1 MRFALTES
9 KMKRLSKIV
18 LILLAVVLILV
29 LVGPFLIPVRP
40 LEGLSAPAALAQE
53 NSQFLTLDFP
63 GTDGI
68 EIHYRA
74 GGEGEPAFVLL
85 HGFAGSL
92 FTWDT
97 VFDDFAAKGR
107 TLAYDRPP
115 FGLSERLVV
124 GDWMEANPYT
134 PDAAVAQLFALLD
147 AQGIDRAIL
156 VGNSA
161 GGTLALRAALAQPE
175 RVAGLILVS
184 PAVLAGGGAPSFVQP
199 LLRSPQLER
208 IGPLIARFFLTQGN
222 TLESRAYYDAGTVTE
237 EQRARSRLGVQVE
250 NWDRALWE
258 FTAASQASNLTD
270 MLAGITMPVLVVSG
284 ENDLVVFASQS
295 VALAEKLPNAEVVV
309 FPACGHLAQ
318 EECPGAFL
326 DAVNAWLAERSW

>member
-1 MRFALTES
+1 
-9 KMKRLSKIV
+9 MKRLLKIV
-18 LILLAVVLILV
+18 LTLLAVVLLIV

-68 EIHYRA
+68 ELHYRA

-92 FTWDT
+92 FTWDA

-107 TLAYDRPP
+107 VLAYDRPP

-124 GDWMEANPYT
+124 GDWTEANPYS
-134 PDAAVAQLFALLD
+134 PDAAVSQLFALLD
-147 AQGIDRAIL
+147 EQGIERAIL

-184 PAVLAGGGAPSFVQP
+184 PAVMAGGGAPAFVQP
-199 LLRSPQLER
+199 LLRSPQLQR
-208 IGPLIARFFLTQGN
+208 LGPLIARALLGQGD
-222 TLESRAYYDAGTVTE
+222 TLESRAYYDASLVTA
-237 EQRARSRLGVQVE
+237 EQRVRSRLGVQVE

-258 FTAASQASNLTD
+258 FTAASQASNLTET
-270 MLAGITMPVLVVSG
+270 LAEIAVPVLVVSG
-284 ENDLVVFASQS
+284 ENDLVVPASQS
-295 VALAEKLPNAEVVV
+295 IALGGRLPNAEVVV
-309 FPACGHLAQ
+309 IPACGHLAQ
-318 EECPGAFL
+318 EECPVALL
-326 DAVNAWLAERSW
+326 DAVNGWLAEQSW

>member
-1 MRFALTES
+1 MY
-9 KMKRLSKIV
+9 KRQ
-18 LILLAVVLILV
+18 
-29 LVGPFLIPVRP
+29 
-40 LEGLSAPAALAQE
+40 GLSAPAALAQE

-134 PDAAVAQLFALLD
+134 PDAAVTQLFALLD
-147 AQGIDRAIL
+147 EQGIERAIL

-161 GGTLALRAALAQPE
+161 GGTLALRAALARPE

-184 PAVLAGGGAPSFVQP
+184 PAVFAGGGAPGFVQP
-199 LLRSPQLER
+199 LLRSPQLQR
-208 IGPLIARFFLTQGN
+208 IGPLIARFFLTQGS
-222 TLESRAYYDAGTVTE
+222 TLENRAYYDASLVTE

-250 NWDRALWE
+250 DWDRALWE

>member
-1 MRFALTES
+1 
-9 KMKRLSKIV
+9 MKRLSKIV
-18 LILLAVVLILV
+18 LVLLAVVLLLV

-40 LEGLSAPAALAQE
+40 LEGLSAPAALAQA
-53 NSQFLTLDFP
+53 NSQFLTLEFP

-68 EIHYRA
+68 ELHYRA

-92 FTWDT
+92 FTWDA

-107 TLAYDRPP
+107 VLAYDRPP

-124 GDWMEANPYT
+124 GDWTEANPYS
-134 PDAAVAQLFALLD
+134 PDAAVSQLFALLD
-147 AQGIDRAIL
+147 EQGIERAIL

-184 PAVLAGGGAPSFVQP
+184 PAVMAGGGAPAFVQP
-199 LLRSPQLER
+199 LLRSPQLQR
-208 IGPLIARFFLTQGN
+208 IGPLIARVFLTQGD
-222 TLESRAYYDAGTVTE
+222 TLESRAYYDATTVTE
-237 EQRARSRLGVQVE
+237 EQRARSRLGIQVE

-270 MLAGITMPVLVVSG
+270 ALAEVTMPVLVVTG
-284 ENDLVVFASQS
+284 ENDLVVPASQS
-295 VALAEKLPNAEVVV
+295 IALAEDLPNAEVVV

-318 EECPGAFL
+318 EECPAAFL
-326 DAVNAWLAERSW
+326 DAVNDWLAAQSW

>member
-1 MRFALTES
+1 
-9 KMKRLSKIV
+9 MKRLSKIV
-18 LILLAVVLILV
+18 LVLLAVVLLLV

-68 EIHYRA
+68 ELHYRA

-92 FTWDT
+92 FTWDA
-97 VFDDFAAKGR
+97 VFDDFAARGQ

-115 FGLSERLVV
+115 FGLSERLVA
-124 GDWMEANPYT
+124 GDWTEANPYS
-134 PDAAVAQLFALLD
+134 PDAAVSQLFALLD
-147 AQGIDRAIL
+147 EQGIERAIL

-184 PAVLAGGGAPSFVQP
+184 PAVMAGGGAPAFVQP
-199 LLRSPQLER
+199 LLRSPQLQR
-208 IGPLIARFFLTQGN
+208 LGPLIARALLGQGD
-222 TLESRAYYDAGTVTE
+222 TLESRAYYDASLVTA

-258 FTAASQASNLTD
+258 FTAASQASNLTET
-270 MLAGITMPVLVVSG
+270 LAEVTMPVLVVTG
-284 ENDLVVFASQS
+284 ENDLVVPASQS
-295 VALAEKLPNAEVVV
+295 IALGGRLPNAEVVV
-309 FPACGHLAQ
+309 IPACGHLAQ
-318 EECPGAFL
+318 EECPVALL
-326 DAVNAWLAERSW
+326 DAVNGWLAEQSW

>member
-1 MRFALTES
+1 
-9 KMKRLSKIV
+9 MKRLSKIV
-18 LILLAVVLILV
+18 LVLLAVVLLLV

-53 NSQFLTLDFP
+53 NSRFLTLEFP

-68 EIHYRA
+68 ELHYRA

-92 FTWDT
+92 FTWDA

-107 TLAYDRPP
+107 VLAYDRPP

-124 GDWMEANPYT
+124 GDWTEANPYS
-134 PDAAVAQLFALLD
+134 PDAAVSQLFALLD
-147 AQGIDRAIL
+147 QQGIERVVL

-184 PAVLAGGGAPSFVQP
+184 PAVMAGGGAPAFVQP
-199 LLRSPQLER
+199 LLRSPQLQR
-208 IGPLIARFFLTQGN
+208 LGPLIARALLGQGD
-222 TLESRAYYDAGTVTE
+222 TLESRAYYDASLVTA

-258 FTAASQASNLTD
+258 FTAASQASNLTET
-270 MLAGITMPVLVVSG
+270 LAEVTMPVLVVTG
-284 ENDLVVFASQS
+284 ENDLVVPASQS
-295 VALAEKLPNAEVVV
+295 IALGGRLPNAEVVV

-318 EECPGAFL
+318 EECPVALL
-326 DAVNAWLAERSW
+326 DAVNGWLAEQSW

>member
-1 MRFALTES
+1 
-9 KMKRLSKIV
+9 MKRLLKIV
-18 LILLAVVLILV
+18 LVLLAVVLLIV

-40 LEGLSAPAALAQE
+40 LEGLSAPTALAQE

-92 FTWDT
+92 FTWDA
-97 VFDDFAAKGR
+97 VFDDFAARGQ

-115 FGLSERLVV
+115 FGLSERLVA
-124 GDWMEANPYT
+124 GDWTEANPYS
-134 PDAAVAQLFALLD
+134 PDAAVSQLFALLD
-147 AQGIDRAIL
+147 EQGIERAIL

-175 RVAGLILVS
+175 RVSGLILVS
-184 PAVLAGGGAPSFVQP
+184 PAVLAGGGAPAFVQP
-199 LLRSPQLER
+199 LLRSPQLQR
-208 IGPLIARFFLTQGN
+208 IGPLIARVFLSRGDA
-222 TLESRAYYDAGTVTE
+222 LESRAYYDATLVTE
-237 EQRARSRLGVQVE
+237 EQRARSRLGVQVD

-258 FTAASQASNLTD
+258 FTAASQASNLTET
-270 MLAGITMPVLVVSG
+270 LAEITMPVLVVSG
-284 ENDLVVFASQS
+284 ENDLVVPVSQS
-295 VALAEKLPNAEVVV
+295 IALAEDLPNAELVVI
-309 FPACGHLAQ
+309 PACGHLAQ
-318 EECPGAFL
+318 EECPAAFL
-326 DAVNAWLAERSW
+326 EAVEAWLAEREW

>member
-1 MRFALTES
+1 
-9 KMKRLSKIV
+9 MKRLLKIV
-18 LILLAVVLILV
+18 LVLLVVVLLLA

-40 LEGLSAPAALAQE
+40 LAGLTSPAALAQE
-53 NSQFLTLDFP
+53 HSEFLTLAFP

-68 EIHYRA
+68 DIHYRR

-97 VFDDFAAKGR
+97 VFEQFAARGR
-107 TLAYDRPP
+107 ALAYDRPP
-115 FGLSERLVV
+115 FGLSERLVI
-124 GDWMEANPYT
+124 GDWTEANPYS

-147 AQGIDRAIL
+147 QQGIEQAIL

-184 PAVLAGGGAPSFVQP
+184 PAILAGGGAPAFVQP

-208 IGPLIARFFLTQGN
+208 LGPLIARAFLTQGGA
-222 TLESRAYYDAGTVTE
+222 LENRAYYDAAAVTE
-237 EQRARSRLGVQVE
+237 EQRAKSRLGLQVE
-250 NWDRALWE
+250 NWDRALWA
-258 FTAASQASNLTD
+258 FTAASQASNLSDT
-270 MLAGITMPVLVVSG
+270 LAEITVPVLVVTG
-284 ENDLVVFASQS
+284 ENDLVVPASQS
-295 VALAEKLPNAEVVV
+295 VALAETLPNAKGVVI
-309 FPACGHLAQ
+309 PACGHLAQ
-318 EECPGAFL
+318 EECPAAFMS
-326 DAVNAWLAERSW
+326 AVEAWLESSAILQNRATAP

>member
-1 MRFALTES
+1 
-9 KMKRLSKIV
+9 MKRLLKIV
-18 LILLAVVLILV
+18 LTLLAVVLLIV

-68 EIHYRA
+68 ELHYRA

-92 FTWDT
+92 FTWDA
-97 VFDDFAAKGR
+97 VFDDFAARGQ

-115 FGLSERLVV
+115 FGLSERLVA
-124 GDWMEANPYT
+124 GDWTEANPYS
-134 PDAAVAQLFALLD
+134 PDAAVSQLFALLD
-147 AQGIDRAIL
+147 EQGIERAIL

-184 PAVLAGGGAPSFVQP
+184 PAVMAGGGAPAFVQP
-199 LLRSPQLER
+199 LLRSPQLQR
-208 IGPLIARFFLTQGN
+208 IGPLIARALLGQGD
-222 TLESRAYYDAGTVTE
+222 TLESRAYYDASLVTA

-258 FTAASQASNLTD
+258 FTAASQASNLTET
-270 MLAGITMPVLVVSG
+270 LAEITVPVLVVTG
-284 ENDLVVFASQS
+284 ENDLVVPTSQS
-295 VALAEKLPNAEVVV
+295 VALAEELPNAEVVV

-318 EECPGAFL
+318 EECPPAL
-326 DAVNAWLAERSW
+326 LAAINAWLAGQSW

>member
-1 MRFALTES
+1 
-9 KMKRLSKIV
+9 MKRLFKIV
-18 LILLAVVLILV
+18 LILLVVVLLIV

-40 LEGLSAPAALAQE
+40 LEGLTSPTALAQE
-53 NSQFLTLDFP
+53 NSQLLTLAFP

-68 EIHYRA
+68 DIHYRRD
-74 GGEGEPAFVLL
+74 GEGEPAFILL

-97 VFDDFAAKGR
+97 VFDDFAAKGQ

-124 GDWMEANPYT
+124 GDWTEANPYS

-147 AQGIDRAIL
+147 QQGIERATL

-184 PAVLAGGGAPSFVQP
+184 PAVFAGGGAPAFVQP
-199 LLRSPQLER
+199 LLRSPQLQR
-208 IGPLIARFFLTQGN
+208 IGPLIARAFLGQGDG
-222 TLESRAYYDAGTVTE
+222 LESRAYYDASIVTE

-250 NWDRALWE
+250 NWDRALWA
-258 FTAASQASNLTD
+258 FTSASQASNLTD
-270 MLAGITMPVLVVSG
+270 TLAEITMPVLVVTG
-284 ENDLVVFASQS
+284 ENDLVVPASQS
-295 VALAEKLPNAEVVV
+295 IALADDLPDADLVVV
-309 FPACGHLAQ
+309 PACGHLAQ
-318 EECPGAFL
+318 EECPAAFMS
-326 DAVNAWLAERSW
+326 AVEAWLESSAILQSRAIAP

>member
-1 MRFALTES
+1 
-9 KMKRLSKIV
+9 MKRLLKIV
-18 LILLAVVLILV
+18 LTLLAVVLLIV

-68 EIHYRA
+68 ELHYRA

-92 FTWDT
+92 FTWDA
-97 VFDDFAAKGR
+97 VFDDFAARGQ

-115 FGLSERLVV
+115 FGLSERLVA
-124 GDWMEANPYT
+124 GDWTEANPYS
-134 PDAAVAQLFALLD
+134 PDAAVSQLFALLD
-147 AQGIDRAIL
+147 EQGIERAIL

-184 PAVLAGGGAPSFVQP
+184 PAVMAGGGAPAFVQP
-199 LLRSPQLER
+199 LLRSPQLQR
-208 IGPLIARFFLTQGN
+208 LGPLIARALLGQGD
-222 TLESRAYYDAGTVTE
+222 TLESRAYYDAGLVTA

-258 FTAASQASNLTD
+258 FTAASQASNLTEA
-270 MLAGITMPVLVVSG
+270 LAEIAVPVLVVSG
-284 ENDLVVFASQS
+284 ENDLVVPASQS
-295 VALAEKLPNAEVVV
+295 IALGGRLPNAEVVV
-309 FPACGHLAQ
+309 IPACGHLAQ
-318 EECPGAFL
+318 EECPVALL
-326 DAVNAWLAERSW
+326 DAVNGWLAEQSW

>member
-1 MRFALTES
+1 
-9 KMKRLSKIV
+9 MKRLFKIV
-18 LILLAVVLILV
+18 LVLLLVVLLIV

-40 LEGLSAPAALAQE
+40 LEGLSSPAALAQE
-53 NSQFLTLDFP
+53 NSAFLTLAYP

-68 EIHYRA
+68 DIHYRR
-74 GGEGEPAFVLL
+74 GGKGEPAFVLL

-97 VFDDFAAKGR
+97 VFDDFAAQGR

-124 GDWMEANPYT
+124 GDWTEANPYS
-134 PDAAVAQLFALLD
+134 PDAAVAQLFSLLD
-147 AQGIDRAIL
+147 QQGIEQAIL

-184 PAVLAGGGAPSFVQP
+184 PAVFAGGGAPAFVQP

-208 IGPLIARFFLTQGN
+208 IGPLIARVFLAQGDG
-222 TLESRAYYDAGTVTE
+222 LESRAYYDAGAVTE
-237 EQRARSRLGVQVE
+237 EQRARSRLGLQVE
-250 NWDRALWE
+250 NWDRALWA
-258 FTAASQASNLTD
+258 FASASEASNLTD
-270 MLAGITMPVLVVSG
+270 TLADITMPVLVVSG
-284 ENDLVVFASQS
+284 ENDLVVPASQS
-295 VALAEKLPNAEVVV
+295 VALAEQLPNAEVVII
-309 FPACGHLAQ
+309 PACGHLAQ
-318 EECPGAFL
+318 EECPVAFL
-326 DAVNAWLAERSW
+326 EAVEAWQAERP